1 MLGCISM
8 SESINVLLMFITAVV
23 AASGFIAVVNE
34 VITSAEQFSLL
45 KSKEAGDRLGGKIE
59 VVHVTANAQV
69 FIYVQNIGYEEF
81 PVNDTRA
88 IIDGEWVDIY
98 SMQLLNSNG
107 DAIWNPSEILKL
119 SINKNLSYG
128 WHTCK
133 IMIKD
138 ISSPL
143 YSFKKV

>member
-1 MLGCISM
+1 M
-8 SESINVLLMFITAVV
+8 SESINALLVFITAMI
-23 AASGFIAVVNE
+23 AASGFIAIANE
-34 VITSAEQFSLL
+34 VIINAEQFGLL
-45 KSKEAGDRLGGKIE
+45 KGKEAGNKLSGSVDVIQ
-59 VVHVTANAQV
+59 VVANTQL
-69 FIYVQNIGYEEF
+69 FIYVQNTGYREF
-81 PVNDTRA
+81 SVNDTRA

-107 DAIWNPSEILKL
+107 DGIWNPSEILKL
-119 SINKNLSYG
+119 SINKNLTSG

-133 IMIKD
+133 IIVGD